1 MKKKEKMI
9 IEAGM
14 KLFASK
20 GYNTT
25 SVQEIADE
33 CHMSKG
39 AFYLYFKSKEAL
51 LISILHYYYDK
62 VFTRIHEVQTE
73 GGTPKEAYR
82 KQLTVYYDNILQQ
95 KDFIKMQLSDRAL
108 PLNEETQQLAKQI
121 RLATIQLHIDNMK
134 QMYGDAAIPY
144 MADLCLTIEGMS
156 HVYFELAILYDFQL
170 EAEELASTMIHRID
184 DLMGGMM
191 KRNDHP
197 LISVDQASDWFG
209 PIYERSFD
217 PLTESLLKELRELA
231 EAHYEVKDEPDL
243 FEALGIL
250 ENELNKQKPRQV
262 IVKGMLYQLKL
273 YTPLQPVSG
282 SLLRILKEDHL

>member
-121 RLATIQLHIDNMK
+121 RLATIQLHIDNIK
-134 QMYGDAAIPY
+134 QVYGDAAIPY

-170 EAEELASTMIHRID
+170 EAEELAATMIHRID
-184 DLMGGMM
+184 DLMNGMM
-191 KRNDHP
+191 RRHDLP
-197 LISVDQASDWFG
+197 LISVVQASDWFG

-217 PLTESLLKELRELA
+217 PLTESLLKELREQA
-231 EAHYEVKDEPDL
+231 EEHYEVKDEPDL

-273 YTPLQPVSG
+273 YAPLQSQTE
-282 SLLRILKEDHL
+282 SLLRILKENYL

>member
-1 MKKKEKMI
+1 
-9 IEAGM
+9 
-14 KLFASK
+14 
-20 GYNTT
+20 
-25 SVQEIADE
+25 
-33 CHMSKG
+33 
-39 AFYLYFKSKEAL
+39 
-51 LISILHYYYDK
+51 K

-121 RLATIQLHIDNMK
+121 RLATIQLHIDNIK
-134 QMYGDAAIPY
+134 QVYGDAAIPY

-170 EAEELASTMIHRID
+170 EAEELAKTMIHRID

-191 KRNDHP
+191 KRNDLP

-217 PLTESLLKELRELA
+217 PLTESLLKELREIA
-231 EAHYEVKDEPDL
+231 EAHYEVKDEPEL

-273 YTPLQPVSG
+273 YAPLQTNSE

>member
-1 MKKKEKMI
+1 M

-33 CHMSKG
+33 CQMSKG

-62 VFTRIHEVQTE
+62 VFTRIHDVQTE

-121 RLATIQLHIDNMK
+121 RLATIRLHIDNIK
-134 QMYGDAAIPY
+134 QVYGDAAIPY

-170 EAEELASTMIHRID
+170 EAEELATTMIHRID
-184 DLMGGMM
+184 DLMVGMM
-191 KRNDHP
+191 NRKDHP

-209 PIYERSFD
+209 PIYKRSFD
-217 PLTESLLKELRELA
+217 PLTEALLKELSELA
-231 EAHYEVKDEPDL
+231 ETHYEVKSEPEL

-273 YTPLQPVSG
+273 FTPLQSISE
-282 SLLRILKEDHL
+282 SLLRTMKEDHL

>member
-1 MKKKEKMI
+1 
-9 IEAGM
+9 M

-121 RLATIQLHIDNMK
+121 RLATIQLHIDNIK
-134 QMYGDAAIPY
+134 QVYGDAAIPY

-170 EAEELASTMIHRID
+170 EAEELATTMIHRID

-191 KRNDHP
+191 KRNDLP

-209 PIYERSFD
+209 PIYERKFD
-217 PLTESLLKELRELA
+217 PLTESLLKELREIA
-231 EAHYEVKDEPDL
+231 ESHYEVKDEPDL

-273 YTPLQPVSG
+273 HVPLQSNSE

>member
-33 CHMSKG
+33 CHISKG

-73 GGTPKEAYR
+73 GGTPKDAYR

-108 PLNEETQQLAKQI
+108 PINEETQQLAKQI
-121 RLATIQLHIDNMK
+121 RLATIQLHIDNIK
-134 QMYGDAAIPY
+134 RVYGDLAIPY
-144 MADLCLTIEGMS
+144 MTDLCLTIEGMS
-156 HVYFELAILYDFQL
+156 HVYFELAILYDFKL
-170 EAEELASTMIHRID
+170 EADKLATTMVHRID
-184 DLMGGMM
+184 DLMRGMM
-191 KRNDHP
+191 KRKDIP
-197 LISVDQASDWFG
+197 LISIDQASEWFG
-209 PIYERSFD
+209 PIYEHSFD
-217 PLTESLLKELRELA
+217 PLTESLLKELTELA
-231 EAHYEVKDEPDL
+231 ETHYEVKNEPDL
-243 FEALGIL
+243 FEALDIL

-262 IVKGMLYQLKL
+262 IVKGMLYQLKM
-273 YTPLQPVSG
+273 YTPLQSICE
-282 SLLRILKEDHL
+282 SLLRTLKEDHL

>member
-1 MKKKEKMI
+1 MKKKEKMM

-33 CHMSKG
+33 CQMSKG

-62 VFTRIHEVQTE
+62 VFTRIHDVQTE

-121 RLATIQLHIDNMK
+121 RLATIRLHIDNIK
-134 QMYGDAAIPY
+134 QVYGDAAIPY

-170 EAEELASTMIHRID
+170 EAEELATTMIHRID
-184 DLMGGMM
+184 DLMVGMM
-191 KRNDHP
+191 NRKDHP

-209 PIYERSFD
+209 PIYKRSFD
-217 PLTESLLKELRELA
+217 PLTEALLKELSELA
-231 EAHYEVKDEPDL
+231 ETHYEVKSEPEL

-273 YTPLQPVSG
+273 FTPLQSISE
-282 SLLRILKEDHL
+282 SLLRTMKEDHL

>member
-1 MKKKEKMI
+1 
-9 IEAGM
+9 M

-108 PLNEETQQLAKQI
+108 PLTEETQQLAKQI
-121 RLATIQLHIDNMK
+121 RLATIQLHIDNIK
-134 QMYGDAAIPY
+134 QVYGDAAIPY

-170 EAEELASTMIHRID
+170 EAEELATTMIHRID

-191 KRNDHP
+191 KRNDLP

-209 PIYERSFD
+209 PIYERPFD
-217 PLTESLLKELRELA
+217 PLTESLLKELRDLA
-231 EAHYEVKDEPDL
+231 ETRFEVKDEPEL

-273 YTPLQPVSG
+273 YAPLQINAE
-282 SLLRILKEDHL
+282 SLLRIMKENHL

>member
-1 MKKKEKMI
+1 MKKKEKMM

-33 CHMSKG
+33 CQMSKG

-62 VFTRIHEVQTE
+62 VFTRIHDVQTE

-121 RLATIQLHIDNMK
+121 RLATIRLHIDNIK
-134 QMYGDAAIPY
+134 QVYGDAAIPY

-170 EAEELASTMIHRID
+170 EAEELATTMIHRID
-184 DLMGGMM
+184 DLMVGMM
-191 KRNDHP
+191 NRKDHP

-209 PIYERSFD
+209 PIYKRSFD
-217 PLTESLLKELRELA
+217 PLTEALLKELSELA
-231 EAHYEVKDEPDL
+231 ETHYEVKNEPEL

-273 YTPLQPVSG
+273 FTPLQSISE
-282 SLLRILKEDHL
+282 SLLRTMKEDHL

>member
-33 CHMSKG
+33 CHISKG

-95 KDFIKMQLSDRAL
+95 KDFIKMQISDRAL
-108 PLNEETQQLAKQI
+108 PLNEETQQLAKKI
-121 RLATIQLHIDNMK
+121 RLATIQLHIDNIK
-134 QMYGDAAIPY
+134 QVYGDDAIPY

-170 EAEELASTMIHRID
+170 EAKELARKMIDRID
-184 DLMGGMM
+184 DLMIGMM
-191 KRNDHP
+191 ERKDLP
-197 LISVDQASDWFG
+197 LLSVDQASVWFG
-209 PIYERSFD
+209 PIYERSSD
-217 PLTESLLKELRELA
+217 PLTETLLMELREQA
-231 EAHYEVKDEPDL
+231 EAHYEGKHEPEL

-273 YTPLQPVSG
+273 YIPLQSISE
-282 SLLRILKEDHL
+282 SLLRTMNEDHL

>member
-108 PLNEETQQLAKQI
+108 PLTEETQQLAKQI
-121 RLATIQLHIDNMK
+121 RLATIQLHIDNIK
-134 QMYGDAAIPY
+134 QVYGDAAIPY

-170 EAEELASTMIHRID
+170 EAEELATTMIHRID

-191 KRNDHP
+191 KRNDLP

-209 PIYERSFD
+209 PIYERPFD
-217 PLTESLLKELRELA
+217 PLTESLLKELRDLA
-231 EAHYEVKDEPDL
+231 ETRFEVKDEPEL

-273 YTPLQPVSG
+273 YAPLQINAE
-282 SLLRILKEDHL
+282 SLLRIMKENHL

>member
-1 MKKKEKMI
+1 MI

-121 RLATIQLHIDNMK
+121 RLATIQLHIDNIK
-134 QMYGDAAIPY
+134 QVYGDAAIPY
-144 MADLCLTIEGMS
+144 MADLC
-156 HVYFELAILYDFQL
+156 F
-170 EAEELASTMIHRID
+170 D
-184 DLMGGMM
+184 D
-191 KRNDHP
+191 
-197 LISVDQASDWFG
+197 
-209 PIYERSFD
+209 
-217 PLTESLLKELRELA
+217 
-231 EAHYEVKDEPDL
+231 
-243 FEALGIL
+243 
-250 ENELNKQKPRQV
+250 
-262 IVKGMLYQLKL
+262 
-273 YTPLQPVSG
+273 
-282 SLLRILKEDHL
+282 

>member
-14 KLFASK
+14 KLFSSK

-51 LISILHYYYDK
+51 LISILHNYYDK

-121 RLATIQLHIDNMK
+121 RLATIQLHIDNIK
-134 QMYGDAAIPY
+134 KVYGDAAIPY

-170 EAEELASTMIHRID
+170 EAEELATTMMHRID
-184 DLMGGMM
+184 DLMSGMM
-191 KRNDHP
+191 KRNDLP

-209 PIYERSFD
+209 SIYEQSFD
-217 PLTESLLKELRELA
+217 PLTESLLKELRGLA
-231 EAHYEVKDEPDL
+231 EEHYEVKNESDL

-273 YTPLQPVSG
+273 YAPLQSI
-282 SLLRILKEDHL
+282 SEALLRTSKEDHL

>member
-1 MKKKEKMI
+1 
-9 IEAGM
+9 M

-121 RLATIQLHIDNMK
+121 RLATIQLHIDNIK
-134 QMYGDAAIPY
+134 QVYGDAAIPY

-170 EAEELASTMIHRID
+170 VAEELATTMIHRID

-191 KRNDHP
+191 KRNDLP

-209 PIYERSFD
+209 PIYERPFD

-231 EAHYEVKDEPDL
+231 ETRFEVKDEPEL

-273 YTPLQPVSG
+273 YAPLQINAE
-282 SLLRILKEDHL
+282 SLLRIMKEDHL

>member
-33 CHMSKG
+33 CHISKG

-73 GGTPKEAYR
+73 GGTPKDAYR

-108 PLNEETQQLAKQI
+108 PINEETQQLAKQI
-121 RLATIQLHIDNMK
+121 RLATIQLHIDNIK
-134 QMYGDAAIPY
+134 RVYGDLAIPY
-144 MADLCLTIEGMS
+144 MTDLCLTIEGMS
-156 HVYFELAILYDFQL
+156 HVYFELAILYDFKL
-170 EAEELASTMIHRID
+170 EADKLATTMIHRID

-191 KRNDHP
+191 KRKDIP
-197 LISVDQASDWFG
+197 LISIDQASEWFG
-209 PIYERSFD
+209 PIYEHSFD
-217 PLTESLLKELRELA
+217 PLTESLLKELTELA
-231 EAHYEVKDEPDL
+231 ETHYEVKNEPDL
-243 FEALGIL
+243 FEALDIL

-262 IVKGMLYQLKL
+262 IVKGMLYQLKM
-273 YTPLQPVSG
+273 YTPLQSICE
-282 SLLRILKEDHL
+282 SLLRTLKEDHL